1 MNRSDKIYVAGHTGL
16 VGSAVVTELKEK
28 GYRNIVLRS
37 HRELDLR
44 NQAMMELFF
53 QEEQPE
59 YVILAAAKVGGILAN
74 SRRGADFLYD
84 NLMIAANVMNCSW
97 KYGVKK
103 LLNLGSSCIYPRNA
117 EQPIREEALLTGSLE
132 PTNEPY
138 AVAKIAGI
146 KLCHTMHEQY
156 ECDFFSVMPPNL
168 YGPNDRFDLTA
179 SHVLP
184 AMIRKFH
191 LGKLL
196 LEGQTERMERDLKHW
211 NERQEGFSA
220 EEQLRNFG
228 MERDRITFWG
238 TGKVFREFLY
248 VNDLAKALVLLM
260 ETCRAE
266 EVGEIL
272 NVGSGEEIS
281 ICDLAMRISEIVGY
295 RGEIHWDETHPDG
308 TPRKLMDSSRIKN
321 MIHWKPEISLETGI
335 EQTYHWYVHTGA
347 KS

>member
-1 MNRSDKIYVAGHTGL
+1 MNRQDKIYVAGHTGL
-16 VGSAVVTELKEK
+16 VGSAIVAELKRK

-37 HRELDLR
+37 HRELDLQ
-44 NQAMMELFF
+44 NQVMTERFF

-59 YVILAAAKVGGILAN
+59 YVIHAAARVGGILAN
-74 SRRGADFLYD
+74 SRMGADFLFD
-84 NLMIAANVMNCSW
+84 NLMIATHVIHCSR

-117 EQPIREEALLTGSLE
+117 KQPIEESDLLSGKLE

-138 AVAKIAGI
+138 AIAKIAGI
-146 KLCHTMHEQY
+146 KLCRAMHEQY
-156 ECDFFSVMPPNL
+156 GSDFFSVMPPNL

-196 LEGQTERMERDLKHW
+196 QEGQTERMERDLKRW
-211 NERQEGFSA
+211 NERQVGLSA

-228 MERDRITFWG
+228 LERDRITFWG
-238 TGKVFREFLY
+238 TGKVFREFLH
-248 VNDLAKALVLLM
+248 VNDLAKAIVLLM
-260 ETCRAE
+260 ETCHAE

-272 NVGSGEEIS
+272 NVGSGDEIS
-281 ICDLAMRISEIVGY
+281 ICDLATLISEIVGY
-295 RGEIHWDETHPDG
+295 REEIHWDETHPDG
-308 TPRKLMDSSRIKN
+308 TPRKLMDSSRVKN

-335 EQTYHWYVHTGA
+335 AQAYQWYVHTGA